1 MYYIKGVKRITLNTC
16 IITYK
21 PKEKMFVQIALQ
33 CLHKNA
39 RESVNSSNKREVAV
53 PRRQYYE
60 IS

>member
-39 RESVNSSNKREVAV
+39 RGSVNSSNKRESGCA
-53 PRRQYYE
+53 
-60 IS
+60 